1 MKKSSLKVNTDYK
14 SAVKEESDR
23 KSDSAK
29 SKSDSATPSIAADYK
44 SAAAIAK
51 PAAELTLA
59 ERVMAPTPKF
69 FKTLRTIGL
78 VIGLVGGAILASPV
92 VLPAAIVTVGGY
104 LALAGSIVTGV
115 SQTAVEK
122 E

>member
-1 MKKSSLKVNTDYK
+1 MKKNSLKINADFK
-14 SAVKEESDR
+14 SAVKDESDY
-23 KSDSAK
+23 
-29 SKSDSATPSIAADYK
+29 KSDSATPSIVADYK
-44 SAAAIAK
+44 SAAAVTK

>member
-1 MKKSSLKVNTDYK
+1 MKKTSLTISNQPV
-14 SAVKEESDR
+14 
-23 KSDSAK
+23 
-29 SKSDSATPSIAADYK
+29 
-44 SAAAIAK
+44 
-51 PAAELTLA
+51 AEMTLA

-92 VLPAAIVTVGGY
+92 ALPAAIVTVGGY

>member
-1 MKKSSLKVNTDYK
+1 MTKSSLTISKQP
-14 SAVKEESDR
+14 AVD
-23 KSDSAK
+23 
-29 SKSDSATPSIAADYK
+29 
-44 SAAAIAK
+44 
-51 PAAELTLA
+51 LTLA

-69 FKTLRTIGL
+69 FKTLRTIGI
-78 VIGLVGGAILASPV
+78 VIGLVGASILASPV

>member
-1 MKKSSLKVNTDYK
+1 LYFKYSLNLPNTPNYK
-14 SAVKEESDR
+14 SALASNPV
-23 KSDSAK
+23 
-29 SKSDSATPSIAADYK
+29 
-44 SAAAIAK
+44 
-51 PAAELTLA
+51 AELSLV

-115 SQTAVEK
+115 SQTAVGK

>member
-1 MKKSSLKVNTDYK
+1 MKKSSL
-14 SAVKEESDR
+14 SL
-23 KSDSAK
+23 
-29 SKSDSATPSIAADYK
+29 SKMPEV
-44 SAAAIAK
+44 
-51 PAAELTLA
+51 ELSLA

-78 VIGLVGGAILASPV
+78 LIGLVGGAILASPV
-92 VLPAAIVTVGGY
+92 ALPAAIVTVGGY

-115 SQTAVEK
+115 SQTAVGK

>member
-1 MKKSSLKVNTDYK
+1 MKKSSL
-14 SAVKEESDR
+14 
-23 KSDSAK
+23 
-29 SKSDSATPSIAADYK
+29 SILKRA
-44 SAAAIAK
+44 
-51 PAAELTLA
+51 PTEMTLA

-69 FKTLRTIGL
+69 FRTLRTIGV

-115 SQTAVEK
+115 SQTAVGK

>member
-1 MKKSSLKVNTDYK
+1 MKKSSLKIN
-14 SAVKEESDR
+14 
-23 KSDSAK
+23 
-29 SKSDSATPSIAADYK
+29 ADYK
-44 SAAAIAK
+44 SALAISESK

-92 VLPAAIVTVGGY
+92 VLPAAVVTVAGY

>member
-1 MKKSSLKVNTDYK
+1 MKKSSLKIN
-14 SAVKEESDR
+14 
-23 KSDSAK
+23 
-29 SKSDSATPSIAADYK
+29 ADYK
-44 SAAAIAK
+44 SVSAGQ
-51 PAAELTLA
+51 PVAELSLA

-92 VLPAAIVTVGGY
+92 MLPAAIVTVGGY

-115 SQTAVEK
+115 SQTAVGK

>member
-1 MKKSSLKVNTDYK
+1 MKKSSL
-14 SAVKEESDR
+14 SL
-23 KSDSAK
+23 
-29 SKSDSATPSIAADYK
+29 SKMPEV
-44 SAAAIAK
+44 
-51 PAAELTLA
+51 ELSLA
-59 ERVMAPTPKF
+59 ERGMAPTPKF

-115 SQTAVEK
+115 SHTAVEK

>member
-1 MKKSSLKVNTDYK
+1 MKKSSLKT
-14 SAVKEESDR
+14 E
-23 KSDSAK
+23 
-29 SKSDSATPSIAADYK
+29 
-44 SAAAIAK
+44 AAAIVPTPVAD
-51 PAAELTLA
+51 LTLA

-69 FKTLRTIGL
+69 FRTLRTIGV
-78 VIGLVGGAILASPV
+78 VIGLVGGAILASPIA
-92 VLPAAIVTVGGY
+92 LPAAIVTIGGY

>member
-1 MKKSSLKVNTDYK
+1 MKKTSLSISSQP
-14 SAVKEESDR
+14 E
-23 KSDSAK
+23 
-29 SKSDSATPSIAADYK
+29 AA
-44 SAAAIAK
+44 
-51 PAAELTLA
+51 LTLA
-59 ERVMAPTPKF
+59 ERVRAPTPKF

-92 VLPAAIVTVGGY
+92 ALPAAIVTVGGY
-104 LALAGSIVTGV
+104 FALAGSIVTGV

>member
-1 MKKSSLKVNTDYK
+1 V
-14 SAVKEESDR
+14 
-23 KSDSAK
+23 
-29 SKSDSATPSIAADYK
+29 
-44 SAAAIAK
+44 
-51 PAAELTLA
+51 
-59 ERVMAPTPKF
+59 
-69 FKTLRTIGL
+69 

-92 VLPAAIVTVGGY
+92 VLPTVVVSVGGY

>member
-1 MKKSSLKVNTDYK
+1 MKKSSL
-14 SAVKEESDR
+14 
-23 KSDSAK
+23 
-29 SKSDSATPSIAADYK
+29 SKFKIPEV
-44 SAAAIAK
+44 
-51 PAAELTLA
+51 ELSLV

-69 FKTLRTIGL
+69 FKILRTIGI
-78 VIGLVGGAILASPV
+78 VIGLVGASILASPV

-115 SQTAVEK
+115 SQTAVGK

>member
-1 MKKSSLKVNTDYK
+1 MKKSSLKIIKTSDSDYK
-14 SAVKEESDR
+14 SGSAVAAVL
-23 KSDSAK
+23 AK
-29 SKSDSATPSIAADYK
+29 TAS
-44 SAAAIAK
+44 K

-92 VLPAAIVTVGGY
+92 LLPAAIVTVGSY

-115 SQTAVEK
+115 SQTAVGK